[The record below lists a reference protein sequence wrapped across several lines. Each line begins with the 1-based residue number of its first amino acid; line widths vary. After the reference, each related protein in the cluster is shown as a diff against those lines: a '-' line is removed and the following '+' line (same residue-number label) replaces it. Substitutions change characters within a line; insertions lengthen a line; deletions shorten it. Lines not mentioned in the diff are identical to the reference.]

1 MITVSFFPLAASTI
15 KSQRTIE
22 FYLGKQVDIELKNDQ
37 SVSGTIVEA
46 DEKMNVVLSAVK
58 CINPSSGS
66 VELMDSLSVC
76 GSSIRYVHIPR
87 YVSVKTEVSDY
98 IKNVSRLQKSNQPR
112 PIKNRAPRQEP
123 LICSSRDDIVL
134 N

>member
-1 MITVSFFPLAASTI
+1 MI
-15 KSQRTIE
+15 IE
-22 FYLGKQVDIELKNDQ
+22 CYSGKQVDIELKSDQ

-46 DEKMNVVLSAVK
+46 DEKMNIVLSAVK
-58 CINPSSGS
+58 RIHPTSSTSS
-66 VELMDSLSVC
+66 VELMDSLTVC

-87 YVSVKTEVSDY
+87 YVGVKTVVSDY

-112 PIKNRAPRQEP
+112 PIKNRAPRKEP
-123 LICSSRDDIVL
+123 LICSSRDDIVM

>member
-1 MITVSFFPLAASTI
+1 M
-15 KSQRTIE
+15 KSQQIIE
-22 FYLGKQVDIELKNDQ
+22 CYLGKQVDIELKNDQ
-37 SVSGTIVEA
+37 SVTGTIVEA
-46 DEKMNVVLSAVK
+46 DEKMNVVLSDVK
-58 CINPSSGS
+58 RAHSTTTTSSSS
-66 VELMDSLSVC
+66 VELMDSLTVC

-112 PIKNRAPRQEP
+112 PIKNRVSRHQP

>member
-1 MITVSFFPLAASTI
+1 M
-15 KSQRTIE
+15 KSQRIIE
-22 FYLGKQVDIELKNDQ
+22 CYLGKQVDIELKNDQ

-46 DEKMNVVLSAVK
+46 DEKMNVVLSDVK
-58 CINPSSGS
+58 RVHSTSTSSSS
-66 VELMDSLSVC
+66 VELMDSLTVC

-98 IKNVSRLQKSNQPR
+98 IKNVGRLQKSNQPR
-112 PIKNRAPRQEP
+112 PIKNRVSRHQP

>member
-1 MITVSFFPLAASTI
+1 M
-15 KSQRTIE
+15 KSQPIIE
-22 FYLGKQVDIELKNDQ
+22 CYSGKQVDIELKSDQ

-46 DEKMNVVLSAVK
+46 DEKMNIVLSAVK
-58 CINPSSGS
+58 RIHPTSSSS
-66 VELMDSLSVC
+66 VELMDSLTVC

-87 YVSVKTEVSDY
+87 YVGVKTVVSDY

-112 PIKNRAPRQEP
+112 PIKNRASRKEP
-123 LICSSRDDIVL
+123 LIGSSRDDIVM